1 MLCYFVMTTVKHGND
16 LKEIEVCLTVTSF
29 SQGVSAM
36 EIQSLC
42 KKIWK
47 VILKLR

>member
-42 KKIWK
+42 KNI
-47 VILKLR
+47 